1 MEILQPIKFSWDPIL
16 NHSLVSVSRNCSK
29 VNVKSSQLQDFSSN
43 PLWIRLNVTV
53 EQNKM
58 ATYYLKLIITA
69 KPNEDAKK
77 SDSDAITAAYD
88 VTHALPD
95 FNQIWSTLEPGYL

>member
-1 MEILQPIKFSWDPIL
+1 
-16 NHSLVSVSRNCSK
+16 
-29 VNVKSSQLQDFSSN
+29 
-43 PLWIRLNVTV
+43 
-53 EQNKM
+53 M

-95 FNQIWSTLEPGYL
+95 FNQI